1 MVEERHA
8 GKSDFF
14 ACSSKEIHLNIYLI
28 AVGKGMYHMAHLSN
42 SHL

>member
-8 GKSDFF
+8 GKFGDF
-14 ACSSKEIHLNIYLI
+14 ACSSKEEHLNIYLI
-28 AVGKGMYHMAHLSN
+28 AIGKGMYHMAHLSN